1 MSKQKNN
8 ISNNIQSGSINDD
21 TNFKDTDEVNEVI
34 DEQNPILDFEI
45 FEKIN
50 KFKNCVCKFE
60 ITSNRLKKN
69 GAGFFCYIPSKEIRI
84 LITNNH
90 IINEDY
96 LKDEKEIICI
106 FEDKDKQ
113 RKDNKSL
120 K

>member
-8 ISNNIQSGSINDD
+8 ISNNIQSSSMNDD
-21 TNFKDTDEVNEVI
+21 TNYEDMNEENEVS
-34 DEQNPILDFEI
+34 DGQNPILDFEI

-50 KFKNCVCKFE
+50 KLKNCVCKFE
-60 ITSNRLKKN
+60 TTNNGIKKS
-69 GAGFFCYIPSKEIRI
+69 GTGFFCYIPSKEIRI

-96 LKDEKEIICI
+96 LKDEKELICI